1 MAILVLMD
9 PHLLAIPLSS
19 QESFSV
25 KLEIGWNFYKQWHYH
40 REIEIIYI
48 IKGTGTRFIGD
59 RIDNFRED
67 ELLLIGSNVP
77 HMLRTHGDLTK
88 ENPDT
93 EAIVVHFLPDI
104 LGSFI
109 NLPENKAIA
118 DLLFQSAHGL
128 DIKGETLLS
137 AKRILHSIRYAR
149 NTEKLILLIQF
160 LHLIAT
166 STDTEA
172 LSQLRFTNSFNK
184 LDDDRLNRIYNYTM
198 NNFLRQITLKE
209 IADVVHMSP
218 NSFCRYFKSR
228 TKKRYSAF
236 LLEIRVSHA
245 CKLLAETGYSMA
257 VIAYESGFM
266 NVSNFNRHFKLIIGK
281 TPFQYRAQLLSLKGG
296 AH

>member
-1 MAILVLMD
+1 MD
-9 PHLLAIPLSS
+9 PHLLTIPLNS

-77 HMLRTHGDLTK
+77 HMLRTHGDLSK

-93 EAIVVHFLPDI
+93 EAIVIHFLPDI
-104 LGSFI
+104 LSSFI

-118 DLLFQSAHGL
+118 NLLYQSAHGL
-128 DIKGETLLS
+128 DIRGETLLS

-149 NTEKLILLIQF
+149 NTEKVILLIQF
-160 LHLIAT
+160 LHLIA
-166 STDTEA
+166 SSSDTEA
-172 LSQLRFTNSFNK
+172 LSQLRFTSSFNK
-184 LDDDRLNRIYNYTM
+184 LDDERLNRIYNYTM

-209 IADVVHMSP
+209 IADIVHMSP
-218 NSFCRYFKSR
+218 NSFCRYFKAR

-245 CKLLAETGYSMA
+245 CKLLAETGYSIA

-281 TPFQYRAQLLSLKGG
+281 TPFQYRAQLLSVKGG
-296 AH
+296 VH

>member
-1 MAILVLMD
+1 MN
-9 PHLLAIPLSS
+9 PHLLAIPLNS

-48 IKGTGTRFIGD
+48 IKGSGTRFIGD
-59 RIDNFRED
+59 RIDNFEED
-67 ELLLIGSNVP
+67 ELLLIGSNLP
-77 HMLRTHGDLTK
+77 HMIRTQGDLSE

-104 LGSFI
+104 LSSFL
-109 NLPENKAIA
+109 NLPESAAIVN
-118 DLLFQSAHGL
+118 LLELAGYGL
-128 DIKGETLLS
+128 KINGETLLT
-137 AKRILHSIRYAR
+137 AKRILYSLRYAR
-149 NTEKLILLIQF
+149 NTEKVILLIQL
-160 LHLIAT
+160 LHLMA
-166 STDTEA
+166 SSNERA
-172 LSQLRFTNSFNK
+172 VLSQFIFKNTFNK
-184 LDDDRLNRIYNYTM
+184 SDDDRLNRIYNYTM

-209 IADVVHMSP
+209 IADIVHMSP

-228 TKKRYSAF
+228 TKKRYSSF

-245 CKLLAETGYSMA
+245 CKLLTESTYSMA

-281 TPFQYRAQLLSLKGG
+281 TPFLYRSELRNMKISGRQR
-296 AH
+296 

>member
-1 MAILVLMD
+1 MLVLMN
-9 PHLLAIPLSS
+9 PHLLTIPLNN

-40 REIEIIYI
+40 KEIEIIYI
-48 IKGTGTRFIGD
+48 IKGSGTRFIGD
-59 RIDNFRED
+59 RIDNFKED
-67 ELLLIGSNVP
+67 ELLLIGSNLP

-104 LGSFI
+104 LSSFI
-109 NLPENKAIA
+109 NLPENKTIA
-118 DLLFQSAHGL
+118 DLLYKSAHGL
-128 DIKGETLLS
+128 NIRGETLLS

-149 NTEKLILLIQF
+149 NTEKVILLIQF
-160 LHLIAT
+160 LHLIA
-166 STDTEA
+166 SSNDTEA
-172 LSQLRFTNSFNK
+172 LSHLRFTSSFNK

-209 IADVVHMSP
+209 IADIVHMSP
-218 NSFCRYFKSR
+218 NSFCRYFKAR

-245 CKLLAETGYSMA
+245 CKLLSETAFSMA

-281 TPFQYRAQLLSLKGG
+281 TPFQYRSQLRMMKSGN
-296 AH
+296 H

>member
-1 MAILVLMD
+1 MD

-48 IKGTGTRFIGD
+48 IKGSGTRFIGD
-59 RIDNFRED
+59 RIDNFKED
-67 ELLLIGSNVP
+67 ELMLIGSNLP
-77 HMLRTHGDLTK
+77 HMFRTQGDLSI

-93 EAIVVHFLPDI
+93 EAIVVDFLPDI
-104 LGSFI
+104 LSSFL
-109 NLPENKAIA
+109 NLPENTAIA
-118 DLLFQSAHGL
+118 DLLRKAGHGL
-128 DIKGETLLS
+128 EITGDTLLS

-149 NTEKLILLIQF
+149 NTEKVILLIQL
-160 LHLIAT
+160 LHLIA
-166 STDTEA
+166 SSREKEA
-172 LSQLRFTNSFNK
+172 LSQFMFKNAFNK
-184 LDDDRLNRIYNYTM
+184 SDDERLNRIYNYTM
-198 NNFLRQITLKE
+198 NNFLRQITLQE

-228 TKKRYSAF
+228 TKKRYSSF

-245 CKLLAETGYSMA
+245 CKLLSESTYSMA

-266 NVSNFNRHFKLIIGK
+266 NVSNFNRHFKLITDK
-281 TPFQYRAQLLSLKGG
+281 TPFQYRAQVRAMKMS
-296 AH
+296 HR

>member
-281 TPFQYRAQLLSLKGG
+281 TPYQYRAQLLSLKGG